1 MADWLLIRLAR
12 KAAAPASWLV
22 TDGAGRIVFREQ
34 HGALPEA
41 AGLAPGRRVCAL
53 VPAGDVVLTE
63 ADVPVKSGIKAQQ
76 VVPFALE
83 EQLATDVESLHFALG
98 RRAVDSARMP
108 VAVIS
113 RALLEGWLAELAAA
127 GLKPEAVFAESELA
141 PINPGQAV
149 AVLEGDDAI
158 VRPPGALP
166 VTMPIDALADALHLA
181 RPAGEAVIAAEPP
194 GGGGLVLYTG
204 PAEWHQ
210 HQRIVE
216 SLRDRFDGIKVQLLT
231 EGPLPLYAQRLAA
244 AVSGEAIN
252 LQQGAYAP
260 ASSLGSGWRVWR
272 VAAILLVA
280 LVALHAAGSATAL
293 MSLTRAERAVNV
305 AIEQTFRAAMPGEH
319 NAIDAQRRMAK
330 RLASLRGGDSSGL
343 LAALG
348 ALAEAR
354 AGAGDTAIRALQF
367 RGGALELVLAAPNA
381 ESLDRLSQNLRACDT
396 AIERKERVEQHEH
409 GEPPGR
415 GDQAPLAL
423 VERLKP
429 GY

>member
-12 KAAAPASWLV
+12 EPAAPASWLV
-22 TDGAGRIVFREQ
+22 ADGAGRIVFREQ
-34 HGALPEA
+34 HGALLEA
-41 AGLAPGRRVCAL
+41 AVLAPGRRVCAL
-53 VPAGDVVLTE
+53 APAADVLLTE
-63 ADVPVKSGIKAQQ
+63 ADVPVKSGMKAQQ

-83 EQLATDVESLHFALG
+83 EQLAEDVESLHFALG
-98 RRAVDSARMP
+98 RRASESARMP

-113 RALLEGWLAELAAA
+113 RALLEGWLAELEAA

-149 AVLEGDDAI
+149 AVLEGYDAI

-166 VTMPIDALADALHLA
+166 VTMPIDALAEALDLA
-181 RPAGEAVIAAEPP
+181 HPAAEAVIATEPP
-194 GGGGLVLYTG
+194 PGSGLVLYTG

-231 EGPLPLYAQRLAA
+231 EGPLALYAQRLAA
-244 AVSGEAIN
+244 AASGGAIN
-252 LQQGAYAP
+252 LLQGAYAP

-319 NAIDAQRRMAK
+319 NAIDAQRRMAQ

-354 AGAGDTAIRALQF
+354 AGSGDTAIRALQF
-367 RGGALELVLAAPNA
+367 HGGALDLVLTAPNA
-381 ESLDRLSQNLRACDT
+381 ESLDRLSQSLRANGWQAELT
-396 AIERKERVEQHEH
+396 SGNTSGSHYEGRIEI
-409 GEPPGR
+409 
-415 GDQAPLAL
+415 
-423 VERLKP
+423 KP
-429 GY
+429 RA

>member
-12 KAAAPASWLV
+12 EAAAPASWLV
-22 TDGAGRIVFREQ
+22 ADGTGRIVFREQ
-34 HGALPEA
+34 RGALLEA
-41 AGLAPGRRVCAL
+41 AALAAGRRVCAL
-53 VPAGDVVLTE
+53 VPAADVLLTE
-63 ADVPVKSGIKAQQ
+63 ADVPLKSGVRAQQ

-83 EQLATDVESLHFALG
+83 EQLVEDIESLHFALG
-98 RRAVDSARMP
+98 RRTSESPRMP

-113 RALLEGWLAELAAA
+113 RALLEGWLAELEAA

-181 RPAGEAVIAAEPP
+181 QPSSDAVIAAEPP
-194 GGGGLVLYTG
+194 SGRGLVLYTG

-210 HQRIVE
+210 HQRVVE
-216 SLRDRFDGIKVQLLT
+216 SLRDRFDGIKVQLLS
-231 EGPLPLYAQRLAA
+231 EGPFPLYAQRVAA
-244 AVSGEAIN
+244 AAAGGAIN
-252 LQQGAYAP
+252 LLQGPYA
-260 ASSLGSGWRVWR
+260 AESSLSGGWRVWR

-280 LVALHAAGSATAL
+280 LIALHAAGSASAL
-293 MSLTRAERAVNV
+293 MSLNRAERAVNI

-319 NAIDAQRRMAK
+319 NAIDAERRMAQ

-354 AGAGDTAIRALQF
+354 AGTGDTAIRALQF
-367 RGGALELVLAAPNA
+367 HGGALDLVLTAPNA
-381 ESLDRLSQNLRACDT
+381 ESLDRLSQNLRARGWQAELT
-396 AIERKERVEQHEH
+396 SGSTSGSHYEGRIEI
-409 GEPPGR
+409 
-415 GDQAPLAL
+415 
-423 VERLKP
+423 KP
-429 GY
+429 RA